1 MICKKWSKRPA
12 HSHDSTPVIF
22 TYLCRTLNNFSHT
35 RGHWSYCATVE
46 NKHFIYILYIRSK
59 EQQAKIQTIKCNNK
73 FYDFVFAVFWVYL
86 LIVFTFQK
94 NLRGRNKNDPDA
106 HVWFFNHH
114 HQQHPATTITIIII
128 PSVRLYITG
137 WPKNE
142 ATLTVRSYT
151 RHRLIALTEKISK

>member
-114 HQQHPATTITIIII
+114 HHAAASRHHHHHHHHSFLQCVCTLQ
-128 PSVRLYITG
+128 G
-137 WPKNE
+137 GPKMKLLWLFDRILD
-142 ATLTVRSYT
+142 TD
-151 RHRLIALTEKISK
+151 